1 MGVWGELASHNRLSA
16 PVLKAGHPVSCSH
29 VMSCVF
35 VYVFFMDVFG
45 ICGYIGGGFYL
56 FISLSIYLSIYL
68 YNYYTYGLYAMN
80 YNFML
85 SFQRHEY
92 KNTIMDVYYT

>member
-1 MGVWGELASHNRLSA
+1 MNMGSIEALGIF
-16 PVLKAGHPVSCSH
+16 KAV
-29 VMSCVF
+29 VVF
-35 VYVFFMDVFG
+35 
-45 ICGYIGGGFYL
+45 IYL
-56 FISLSIYLSIYL
+56 FLYLSIYLSIYL

-92 KNTIMDVYYT
+92 KNTIMDVYHT